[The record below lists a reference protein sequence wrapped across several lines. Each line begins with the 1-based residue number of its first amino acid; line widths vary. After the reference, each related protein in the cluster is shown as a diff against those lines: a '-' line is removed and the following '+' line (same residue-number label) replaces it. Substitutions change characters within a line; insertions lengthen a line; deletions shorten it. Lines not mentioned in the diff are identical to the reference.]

1 MTGKL
6 AKMASLSACDKTLKR
21 HESCLIFLS
30 TTSRC
35 KSLLVQ
41 PSPWYSLIMARY
53 GQQNTIDSF
62 IRCYVNDLILATED
76 LLKRTDI
83 EEIHVNQIARE
94 RLPSLLQA
102 IRLLRSCITAISKEK
117 KAATTNARR
126 TTAPRPDSLDPSLG
140 DSRRS
145 GRLSPLSESTTLV
158 SPTKGIGTWLAGIP
172 RLEDAQPLRHSRII
186 EISKPRTSR
195 RSKSKSSLRE
205 ENSPTRATFLTDD
218 AASSNY
224 TLVAPELR
232 LKKTRSWSSG
242 ITAQYATHSSS
253 ATKVPSKYTPS
264 IASSNVSVIHKK
276 ITCDKIA
283 VAKSNR
289 KNLDVSSRVGVDRI
303 LANIPSEAT
312 PAEVER
318 VLWEGANPMV
328 AHPEF
333 GFFFLR
339 AAFEMSPGVLR
350 VLVEFGAD
358 ITKSAHSPNQYHCA
372 MHAATLGGQLDT
384 MKYLA
389 SLGHSIHDE
398 NEAGET
404 PLILAV
410 KTSGAYK
417 VAKYLLDK
425 GADVNHET
433 EHGETPLYL
442 ALTSKVLEGRER
454 SRMIELLMGCG
465 AEGNVSKKESAD
477 RGDAKGRSIL
487 GIT

>member
-1 MTGKL
+1 MG
-6 AKMASLSACDKTLKR
+6 S
-21 HESCLIFLS
+21 
-30 TTSRC
+30 
-35 KSLLVQ
+35 
-41 PSPWYSLIMARY
+41 Y

-62 IRCYVNDLILATED
+62 IRCYVNDLILATEE

-117 KAATTNARR
+117 KAACSGFRR
-126 TTAPRPDSLDPSLG
+126 TTTPRPDSLDPSLG
-140 DSRRS
+140 ETRRS
-145 GRLSPLSESTTLV
+145 GRLTPPEDEATLV
-158 SPTKGIGTWLAGIP
+158 SSTKGIGTWLAGIP

-186 EISKPRTSR
+186 EMSKPRTSR

-205 ENSPTRATFLTDD
+205 ENSPTRGTFLADD
-218 AASSNY
+218 AASSSN
-224 TLVAPELR
+224 TLVAPESR

-253 ATKVPSKYTPS
+253 ATKVPSKHTPS
-264 IASSNVSVIHKK
+264 IASSNISIIHKK

-283 VAKSNR
+283 VAKANR
-289 KNLDVSSRVGVDRI
+289 KTLDVSSRVGVDRI

-312 PAEVER
+312 PAEIER

-333 GFFFLR
+333 GYFFIR
-339 AAFEMSPGVLR
+339 AAYEMSPGVLK

-358 ITKSAHSPNQYHCA
+358 ITKTPHSPNRYFST

-384 MKYLA
+384 IKYIA
-389 SLGHSIHDE
+389 SLGHSIHTV
-398 NEAGET
+398 NKAGET
-404 PLILAV
+404 ALILAV
-410 KTSGAYK
+410 KTPGAYK

-433 EHGETPLYL
+433 DDGETPLYL

-454 SRMIELLMGCG
+454 SRMIELLLACG
-465 AEGNVSKKESAD
+465 AEGNISKESDD